1 VLEGENKD
9 ILGYLGNVPLNYEF
23 EGRTL
28 LASAARAWVVEEHCR
43 GYSLLL
49 SERYFSQKTVDLFLN
64 ATVGPVASVAFC
76 VYRSFQVPAGAWDRS
91 AFWITNYQRFS
102 ENWLTMKALPLAKP
116 LSYLLS
122 VGMMVKD
129 KLSSSQLHRQSCEDL
144 KVCTEVDDRFDLFWK
159 ELRKVNAH
167 LLMGVRTREVLEWHF
182 KYALRDNKAW
192 IVTAGKGFAL
202 SAYAVFLRYDNPRFG
217 LQRMRLV
224 DFQTLDGNMAPLVP
238 MLAWALRR
246 CRREG
251 IDMLESIGFS
261 GEKWSIVSD
270 CAPYTRRLPSW
281 LYFCKV
287 RDESLAKKLGNPTV
301 WDPSQFDGDASL

>member
-1 VLEGENKD
+1 
-9 ILGYLGNVPLNYEF
+9 
-23 EGRTL
+23 
-28 LASAARAWVVEEHCR
+28 
-43 GYSLLL
+43 
-49 SERYFSQKTVDLFLN
+49 
-64 ATVGPVASVAFC
+64 
-76 VYRSFQVPAGAWDRS
+76 
-91 AFWITNYQRFS
+91 
-102 ENWLTMKALPLAKP
+102 MKALPVTKP

-122 VGMMVKD
+122 VGLMVKD

-144 KVCTEVDDRFDLFWK
+144 TVCTEVDDRFDRFWK
-159 ELRKVNAH
+159 ELRKLNAH
-167 LLMGVRTREVLEWHF
+167 LLMGVRTREALEWHF

-192 IVTAGKGFAL
+192 IVTAGKGSGFN
-202 SAYAVFLRYDNPRFG
+202 AYAVFRRYDNPRFG

-224 DFQTLDGNMAPLVP
+224 DFQTLDGNMACLVP

-270 CAPYTRRLPSW
+270 CAPYKRKLPSW

-287 RDESLAKKLGNPTV
+287 RDERLARKLANPTV